1 MIASAD
7 EPVDTSSQ
15 LLAEF
20 GERLRKARLRR
31 RLTATKVA
39 ESAGITRVTLRRA
52 ENGDAAVSMGTFLR
66 VMAILDLSADI
77 ALLAR
82 DDRSGRLIQDEALQK
97 RRKGSTVPRRIYLK
111 KYPQLRQIAWS
122 LDPNAELGP
131 TAAFQLYERNWRHVD
146 QASMTAEERQLVAK
160 LTQTI
165 GKGVLLV

>member
-1 MIASAD
+1 MLANAD
-7 EPVDTSSQ
+7 EPLDTSSQ

-82 DDRSGRLIQDEALQK
+82 DDRSAFFPDPGPAK
-97 RRKGSTVPRRIYLK
+97 ATK
-111 KYPQLRQIAWS
+111 KP
-122 LDPNAELGP
+122 
-131 TAAFQLYERNWRHVD
+131 AAKPP
-146 QASMTAEERQLVAK
+146 A
-160 LTQTI
+160 
-165 GKGVLLV
+165 